1 MSIPLTIALL
11 TYNRADYLEQAVT
24 SILAQTY
31 RNFELLILDNCST
44 DRTPQYVLSLND
56 PRIRYVRNPPNSLI
70 EFNGV
75 SAFHI
80 ARGDRL
86 IITHDDDIMHPD
98 MIAQQMQLMDTHPEV
113 VAVWTNVSLMD
124 GHGDEVAPY
133 FGPPSENRLYG
144 PGEYIA
150 SFLSER
156 LWPVPS
162 TMMLIRNRAPRR
174 WIDEHYYGKHRHTK
188 NKRNRNVAGTADV
201 FLPAC
206 LNTRGTVAYIGKPL
220 LKYRLHASQ
229 GTNSVE
235 LSTPSIHLYRALG
248 RLLRR
253 TSFGS
258 SHAPQFDSYVARY
271 QAQHTISNTQR
282 STPTASTRK
291 RLASLLQRT
300 CNTHL
305 DQPAVCYPA
314 LPLSILVSQ
323 LEPETSILDS
333 FGALPAPSA
342 KYTTATQ
349 HFYQWQILRTR
360 RRNLFV
366 DHAPDTRIT
375 ILGSAFVAALLIL
388 EAHEQGIQ
396 PICCLDSNAYRHGS
410 SLLGVPIVPPTWLA
424 SHGSEVDLVL
434 FSSEKDQ
441 EPYLERLVN
450 QHLRASHSSITR
462 LQPAIYSWKRLVA
475 QAMA

>member
-11 TYNRADYLEQAVT
+11 TYNRADYLEQAIAG
-24 SILAQTY
+24 ILEQTY
-31 RNFELLILDNCST
+31 RNFELLILDNGST
-44 DRTPQYVLSLND
+44 DRTPQYILSLND
-56 PRIRYVRNPPNSLI
+56 PRIRYVRNPPNSPI

-98 MIAQQMQLMDTHPEV
+98 MIEQQMQLMDTHPEV
-113 VAVWTNVSLMD
+113 LAVWTNVSLMD
-124 GHGDEVAPY
+124 GHGDEVAPH
-133 FGPPSENRLYG
+133 FSPPSGNRLYG

-174 WIDEHYYGKHRHTK
+174 WIDEHYYGKHRHAK

-201 FLPAC
+201 FLPAS

-253 TSFGS
+253 TPFGS

-282 STPTASTRK
+282 SAPTAATRK
-291 RLASLLQRT
+291 RLTSLLQRT
-300 CNTHL
+300 CNAHL

-323 LEPETSILDS
+323 LEPGTSILGS

-342 KYTTATQ
+342 DYTTATR
-349 HFYQWQILRTR
+349 HFYQWQMLRVR
-360 RRNLFV
+360 SRNLFAN
-366 DHAPDTRIT
+366 HAPDTRIA

-388 EAHEQGIQ
+388 EAREWGIQ
-396 PICCLDSNAYRHGS
+396 PVCCLDSNAYRHDS
-410 SLLGVPIVPPTWLA
+410 SLLGVPIVSPT
-424 SHGSEVDLVL
+424 
-434 FSSEKDQ
+434 
-441 EPYLERLVN
+441 
-450 QHLRASHSSITR
+450 
-462 LQPAIYSWKRLVA
+462 
-475 QAMA
+475 